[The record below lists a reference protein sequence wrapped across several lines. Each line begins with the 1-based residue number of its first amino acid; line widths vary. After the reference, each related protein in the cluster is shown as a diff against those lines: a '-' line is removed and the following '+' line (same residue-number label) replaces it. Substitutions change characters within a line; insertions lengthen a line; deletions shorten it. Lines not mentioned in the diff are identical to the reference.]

1 MIASIIFPGRHTS
14 RVRAAAALFG
24 AAVLALSLPT
34 FAQQAPESSGSAESD
49 ALAEQIRQEVMREL
63 IEGGKLDAA
72 IDAGIKRY
80 IGEQRKAQ
88 AKTRARQQARAA
100 GAAKNV
106 RRVSADRD
114 HIYGNPDATV
124 SLIEYSDFECPF
136 CKRFH
141 PTAKKIVEAYDGEV
155 NWVYRHFPLAFHN
168 PGAQKQAEASECA
181 AALGGNDAFWR
192 YTDLIYKRTR
202 SNGKGFPINKL
213 VPLAKEIGL
222 DEAGF
227 RQCLD
232 EGKFAERVKDDLEE
246 GSRAGITGTPGN
258 ILLHNTTGEVIPRA
272 GAAQFD
278 TLKQLI
284 DQLLAST
291 G

>member
-1 MIASIIFPGRHTS
+1 MIASIYFSRRRTS
-14 RVRAAAALFG
+14 WMRAAAAFFG
-24 AAVLALSLPT
+24 AAVLALSLPAY
-34 FAQQAPESSGSAESD
+34 AQQTSGSSGSAKDD
-49 ALAEQIRQEVMREL
+49 ALREQIKQEVLRDL
-63 IEGGKLDAA
+63 IEGGQLEAA

-80 IGEQRKAQ
+80 VGEQRKAQ
-88 AKTRARQQARAA
+88 AKARARQQAGAA
-100 GAAKNV
+100 AAAKNV

-114 HIYGNPDATV
+114 HIYGNPDASV

-141 PTAKKIVEAYDGEV
+141 PTAKKIVETYDGQV

-181 AALGGNDAFWR
+181 AALGGNDAFWQ

-202 SNGKGFPINKL
+202 SNGKGFPIKNL

-222 DEAGF
+222 EETGF
-227 RQCLD
+227 RECLD
-232 EGKFAERVKDDLEE
+232 EGRFAERVTEDLEE
-246 GSRAGITGTPGN
+246 GARIGITGTPGN
-258 ILLHNTTGEVIPRA
+258 ILLHNTSGEVIPRP
-272 GAAQFD
+272 GAAPYD

-284 DQLLAST
+284 DQLLESA

>member
-1 MIASIIFPGRHTS
+1 MIASTCSPRRRFS
-14 RVRAAAALFG
+14 WVRATATFCG
-24 AAVLALSLPT
+24 AAILALSWPVY
-34 FAQQAPESSGSAESD
+34 AQQTSESSGSAKDE
-49 ALAEQIRQEVMREL
+49 ALTEQIKQEVLREL
-63 IEGGKLDAA
+63 LDGGQLEAA

-80 IGEQRKAQ
+80 VAEQRKAQ
-88 AKTRARQQARAA
+88 GKAKTRQQARAA
-100 GAAKNV
+100 AAAKNV

-114 HIYGNPDATV
+114 HIYGNPDASV

-181 AALGGNDAFWR
+181 AALGGNDAFWQ

-202 SNGKGFPINKL
+202 SNGKGFPIDKL

-222 DEAGF
+222 EETGF
-227 RQCLD
+227 RECLD
-232 EGKFAERVKDDLEE
+232 EGRFAEKVTEDLEE
-246 GSRAGITGTPGN
+246 GGRAGITGTPGN
-258 ILLHNTTGEVIPRA
+258 ILLHNTTGEVIPRP
-272 GAAQFD
+272 GAAPYD
-278 TLKQLI
+278 TLKELI
-284 DQLLAST
+284 DQLLESA

>member
-1 MIASIIFPGRHTS
+1 MIASIFFPGRHTS
-14 RVRAAAALFG
+14 WVRAAAALFG
-24 AAVLALSLPT
+24 AAVLALSLPV

-49 ALAEQIRQEVMREL
+49 VLAEQIRQEVMREL

-80 IGEQRKAQ
+80 IGEQRNAQ
-88 AKTRARQQARAA
+88 AKARARQQARAA

-106 RRVSADRD
+106 RRVSAERD
-114 HIYGNPDATV
+114 HIFGNPDASV

-141 PTAKKIVEAYDGEV
+141 LTPKKLVEAYDGKV

-181 AALGGNDAFWR
+181 ASLGGNDAFWA
-192 YTDLIYKRTR
+192 YTDLIYERTR
-202 SNGKGFPINKL
+202 SNGKGFPIAGL
-213 VPLAKEIGL
+213 VPLAQEIGL
-222 DEAGF
+222 DAVGF
-227 RQCLD
+227 SECLK
-232 EGKFAERVKDDLEE
+232 EGRFAERVKEDYDE
-246 GSRAGITGTPGN
+246 GTRVGISGTPGN
-258 ILLHNTTGEVIPRA
+258 ILLHNETGKVIPKS
-272 GAAQFD
+272 GAAPFD
-278 TLKQLI
+278 TLKDLI
-284 DQLLAST
+284 DELLEGT

>member
-1 MIASIIFPGRHTS
+1 MIASIFFPGRHTS
-14 RVRAAAALFG
+14 WVRAAAALFG
-24 AAVLALSLPT
+24 AAVLALSLPV

-49 ALAEQIRQEVMREL
+49 VLAEQIRQEVMREL

-80 IGEQRKAQ
+80 IGEQRNAQ
-88 AKTRARQQARAA
+88 AKARARQQARAA

-114 HIYGNPDATV
+114 HIYGNPDAIV

-141 PTAKKIVEAYDGEV
+141 ATPKKLVEAYDGKV

-181 AALGGNDAFWR
+181 AELGGNDAFWR

-202 SNGKGFPINKL
+202 SNGKGFPIKNL
-213 VPLAKEIGL
+213 VPLAQEIGL
-222 DEAGF
+222 DAAGF

-232 EGKFAERVKDDLEE
+232 EGRFADRVKEDYDE
-246 GSRAGITGTPGN
+246 GTRVGVSGTPGN
-258 ILLHNTTGEVIPRA
+258 ILLHNETGKVIPKS
-272 GAAQFD
+272 GAAPFD
-278 TLKQLI
+278 TLKDLI
-284 DQLLAST
+284 DELLEGT